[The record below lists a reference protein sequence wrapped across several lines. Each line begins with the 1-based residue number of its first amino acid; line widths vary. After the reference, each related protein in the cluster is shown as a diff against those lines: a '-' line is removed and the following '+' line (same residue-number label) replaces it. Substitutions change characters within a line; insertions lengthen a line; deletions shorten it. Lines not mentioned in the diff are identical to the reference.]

1 MKKRLRKAFSP
12 LAAAPWRIGLS
23 ARDLVTIVVMLVAML
38 IVLAITA
45 IIAVPIAIPFVAVL
59 KAAAIALPIAVVIE
73 TAFEAWT
80 NPARAGIRGTRP
92 ITFVPA
98 VMSMHGIPVAL
109 NPDKTRARWRWRN
122 DHSRRGRRTNPD
134 ANANLRACVVGA
146 EQQNR
151 GKEHK
156 SHQAFHLISFRRSVK
171 RRQGMER
178 GQ

>member
-1 MKKRLRKAFSP
+1 MKKRLRKAFLP
-12 LAAAPWRIGLS
+12 LAAAPFRIRLS
-23 ARDLVTIVVMLVAML
+23 ARDLVTVVVMLVAMP

-92 ITFVPA
+92 ITLVPA
-98 VMSMHGIPVAL
+98 VMSMHRIPVAL
-109 NPDKTRARWRWRN
+109 NPDKIRVRRRRWLMNHPRVR
-122 DHSRRGRRTNPD
+122 RRTNPD
-134 ANANLRACVVGA
+134 ANTNLRACGVGA
-146 EQQNR
+146 EQQNG

-156 SHQAFHLISFRRSVK
+156 SHQAFHFLSSPFVGHI
-171 RRQGMER
+171 
-178 GQ
+178 